1 MSVTTAESTA
11 ETRAESTA
19 QSTAE
24 NVAAPSASPR
34 PAYAERLYD
43 WFAASAAAYGDT
55 CCALEVDGQELSYR
69 ELERLAGHLAAAVV
83 ARHGGRPA
91 RVGLLAARSVLAYAG
106 YLAVARLGA
115 TVVPLNPAFPIAR
128 SADVARAAGLD
139 LVLADAELPG
149 TDGLPVPV
157 LRCDAREPAA
167 PAEAPPRASA
177 GPEDLAY
184 ILFTSGST
192 GRPKGVPVTHANVA
206 AYLDHVIRRYGT
218 GPGDRVSQTFDLTF
232 DPSVYDMFSAWGS
245 GATLVVP
252 TREEL
257 LAPVR
262 FVNRARI
269 THWNSVPSVAAFAQ
283 RLRALRPGSMPT
295 LRWSLFCGE
304 ALKLPQARAWRAAAP
319 HSAVENIYGPTEMT
333 VTWTEYRLPSEDADW
348 PDTVNGTVPIGVPYP
363 GQDHLILDE
372 SGRPADDGELC
383 VRGSQRFPGYLDPAD
398 DVGRFRAPTAPYAVH
413 DGSGPLTPAH
423 WYRTGDRVRLTDG
436 VLVHLGRLDHQVKI
450 HGYRIELGEIESL
463 LTRQPGITDAVVLPV
478 PGRKG
483 EPVLHAVCAGASRD
497 PDELLG
503 ALGQRLPLYMV
514 PAAVTFTGALPLNAN
529 GKVDR
534 AALLASLTQPQAA

>member
-1 MSVTTAESTA
+1 MSVHTTLTA
-11 ETRAESTA
+11 TGAG
-19 QSTAE
+19 
-24 NVAAPSASPR
+24 PR
-34 PAYAERLYD
+34 TGPEPVTGKRLYD
-43 WFAASAAAYGDT
+43 WFADSAATYGDT
-55 CCALEVDGQELSYR
+55 RTALEADGRELSYR
-69 ELERLAGHLAAAVV
+69 ALETLAGHLAAALV

-91 RVGLLAARSVLAYAG
+91 RVGLLASRTVLAYAG

-128 SADVARAAGLD
+128 SADVARTAGLD
-139 LVLADAELPG
+139 LVIADAALPG
-149 TDGLPVPV
+149 LDGLPVPV
-157 LRCDAREPAA
+157 LRCDARQPAA
-167 PAEAPPRASA
+167 PAEPPARGRTAPD
-177 GPEDLAY
+177 DLAY

-192 GRPKGVPVTHANVA
+192 GRPKGVPVTQANVA
-206 AYLDHVIRRYGT
+206 AYLGHVIQRYGT

-232 DPSVYDMFSAWGS
+232 DPSVYDMFSAWGT

-269 THWNSVPSVAAFAQ
+269 THWNSVPSVAALAQ

-319 HSAVENIYGPTEMT
+319 HSTVENIYGPTEMT
-333 VTWTEYRLPSEDADW
+333 VTWTEYRLPPEEEDW
-348 PDTVNGTVPIGVPYP
+348 PATANGTVPIGVPYP
-363 GQDHLILDE
+363 GQEHLILDE
-372 SGRPADDGELC
+372 AGRPADDGELC

-398 DVGRFRAPTAPYAVH
+398 DTGRFRAPLPPYAVH
-413 DGSGPLTPAH
+413 DGTGPLTPAH
-423 WYRTGDRVRLTDG
+423 WYRTGDRVRRADG

-450 HGYRIELGEIESL
+450 HGYRVELGEIESL
-463 LTRQPGITDAVVLPV
+463 LLRQRDVTDAVVLPV
-478 PGRKG
+478 PGRRG
-483 EPVLHAVCAGASRD
+483 EPVLHAVCAGPPRD
-497 PDELLG
+497 PEELLG
-503 ALGQRLPLYMV
+503 ALRLRLPAYMV

-534 AALLASLTQPQAA
+534 AVLLASLTQPQAA